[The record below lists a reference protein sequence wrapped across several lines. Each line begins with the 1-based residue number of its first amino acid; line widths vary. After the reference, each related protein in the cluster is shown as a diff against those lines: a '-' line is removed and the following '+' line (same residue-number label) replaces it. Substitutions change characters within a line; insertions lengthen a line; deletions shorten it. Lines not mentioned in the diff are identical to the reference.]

1 MRSLHPSRQPG
12 RPKTA
17 KPTRSDARAVAGV
30 GEGRPDPRPT
40 GLNLRSARRLS
51 SRSVPR
57 RHLMLK
63 DHDSSAIV
71 AVSDLDRA
79 GQFYGDVLGLELA
92 DEGKEEGVLVYRTG
106 ATQLVV
112 YQSEYAGTNRANA
125 VVWGVGD
132 DLAALVPALE
142 AKRSEE
148 HTSELQ
154 SLMRISYAVFCLKK
168 NISSSSS
175 FFVFLV

>member
-79 GQFYGDVLGLELA
+79 GQFYAHVLGLALA
-92 DEGKEEGVLVYRTG
+92 EVGKEEGVPASRPGHTPPFPYTP
-106 ATQLVV
+106 
-112 YQSEYAGTNRANA
+112 EY
-125 VVWGVGD
+125 
-132 DLAALVPALE
+132 
-142 AKRSEE
+142 
-148 HTSELQ
+148 
-154 SLMRISYAVFCLKK
+154 
-168 NISSSSS
+168 
-175 FFVFLV
+175 